1 MCMGLKRTTVYVEEQ
16 DLAVIKEAAARR
28 GVPEAEIIRR
38 GIHLAAMGE
47 RRWEEPLDMPTF
59 DSGDP
64 TLANRVREILY
75 DDSRASEESHE
86 ADGDHKTHGG
96 HGQRGGHGGHAA

>member
-1 MCMGLKRTTVYVEEQ
+1 MCMALKRTTVHVDEQ
-16 DLAVIKEAAARR
+16 DLAIIKEAAARR

-47 RRWEEPLDMPTF
+47 RRWTEPLDVPSF

-64 TLANRVREILY
+64 AFAHRVREELY
-75 DDSRASEESHE
+75 GESREDD
-86 ADGDHKTHGG
+86 
-96 HGQRGGHGGHAA
+96 AA